1 MGPRHE
7 FHLDPD
13 HARQLAAELYR
24 SGEFS
29 PAPPPALP
37 EAPVLTRFLSAAN
50 AALVHSTDRGTA
62 ACDRARELAESSFSS
77 ISTHEDS
84 DTHFA
89 DLLGRL

>member
-24 SGEFS
+24 SGELS
-29 PAPPPALP
+29 PTPPPVLP
-37 EAPVLTRFLSAAN
+37 EAPVLTSFLSAAN
-50 AALVHSTDRGTA
+50 AALAHSTSRGAA
-62 ACDRARELAESSFSS
+62 ACERARELAESSFSS
-77 ISTHEDS
+77 ISAHEDS
-84 DTHFA
+84 DAHFA